1 MSSKKN
7 VVEKKKLNI
16 WALVS
21 LLLILLVPPLFLIP
35 WYDLFVL
42 RSDTIT
48 TLFIHF
54 LGILVVGFAMLI
66 TGIISAL
73 KNRKHAGTYKG
84 SWMGVV
90 GIVLGTL
97 LVVIGL
103 FFVID
108 YLTFTAA

>member
-21 LLLILLVPPLFLIP
+21 LLLILLVLPLFLIP

-48 TLFIHF
+48 TFLIHVI
-54 LGILVVGFAMLI
+54 GILVVGFAMLI

-97 LVVIGL
+97 LVGIGL

-108 YLTFTAA
+108 YLTFTGA